1 MIIHKIVYKMESI
14 VKIER
19 IIKGINIS
27 IVILWSHF
35 SIISTLF
42 NKSIYKKQ
50 TEVNLRIRLRSNIV
64 HLDYGIL
71 CDV

>member
-1 MIIHKIVYKMESI
+1 MESI